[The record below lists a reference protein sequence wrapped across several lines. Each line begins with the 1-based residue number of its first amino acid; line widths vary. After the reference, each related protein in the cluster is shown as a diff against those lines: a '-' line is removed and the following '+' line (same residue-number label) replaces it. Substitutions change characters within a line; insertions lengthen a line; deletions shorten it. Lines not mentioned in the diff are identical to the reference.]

1 VNRQHRFACFIIL
14 ASLFS
19 SALFAQTATLRGQVT
34 DESGAVVPGA
44 KVMLTGPAGISR
56 TTSSAANDGAYAFTV
71 LPPGGYTIQAS
82 APSLILRQP
91 TKLSLKAGVQTT
103 LTLLLSIATENQ
115 QVTVADNGLPT
126 VSTEAANN
134 ASAIV
139 LRGTD
144 LDALS
149 HNPDDLMADLQ
160 ALAGPAA
167 GPNGGSLFIDGFSG
181 GELPPKNAIREI
193 RINQNPFSPEYDKLG
208 FGRIEIFTKPGTDKF
223 RGSVGYNFAN
233 DATNSR
239 NAYAAQKAPFHLN
252 ELSGT
257 LTGPINKRLFQS
269 QPHTRVGR

>member
-1 VNRQHRFACFIIL
+1 MKLICLSLIL
-14 ASLFS
+14 VSVLSLPV
-19 SALFAQTATLRGQVT
+19 LAQTATLRGQVT

-44 KVMLTGPAGISR
+44 TVTLAGPAGLSK
-56 TTSSAANDGAYAFTV
+56 TTTAAVNDGSYSFTD
-71 LPPGGYTIQAS
+71 LPSGGYTIQAS

-91 TKLSLKAGVQTT
+91 AKISLKAGMQT
-103 LTLLLSIATENQ
+103 LNLLLNVTAEKQ
-115 QVTVADNGLPT
+115 QVTVADNGGP
-126 VSTEAANN
+126 VISTDAANN

-149 HNPDDLMADLQ
+149 DNPDDLMADLQ

-167 GPNGGSLFIDGFSG
+167 GPNGGQIFIDGFSG

-223 RGSVGYNFAN
+223 RGPW
-233 DATNSR
+233 ATISR
-239 NAYAAQKAPFHLN
+239 TTRGIRAMRTQP
-252 ELSGT
+252 
-257 LTGPINKRLFQS
+257 KRHRS
-269 QPHTRVGR
+269 I